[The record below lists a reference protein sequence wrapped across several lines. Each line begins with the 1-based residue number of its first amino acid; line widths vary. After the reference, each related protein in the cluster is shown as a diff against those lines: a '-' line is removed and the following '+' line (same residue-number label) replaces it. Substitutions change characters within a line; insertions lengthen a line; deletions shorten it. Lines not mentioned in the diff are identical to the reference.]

1 MSINLINLL
10 NAQGRAKNWN
20 KTMITQQESRLKK
33 AISKL
38 DGQQSNDVILALK
51 DADII
56 RLMRGCTINA
66 AIKQLSKKQ
75 SDKAVKK
82 ALIELARH
90 DNTIEGVDFMF
101 NTGFGL

>member
-1 MSINLINLL
+1 VQNWINE
-10 NAQGRAKNWN
+10 
-20 KTMITQQESRLKK
+20 MMTQQETRLKK
-33 AISKL
+33 AIDKL
-38 DGQQSNDVILALK
+38 DGKQSNDVVLALK
-51 DADII
+51 DADLM

-66 AIKQLSKKQ
+66 AIKHLAKKQ
-75 SDKAVKK
+75 ADKRVKK

>member
-1 MSINLINLL
+1 M
-10 NAQGRAKNWN
+10 
-20 KTMITQQESRLKK
+20 
-33 AISKL
+33 
-38 DGQQSNDVILALK
+38 
-51 DADII
+51 

-75 SDKAVKK
+75 ADKRVKK

-101 NTGFGL
+101 NTNFGQS